1 MRCKSDAV
9 MDPVTLLFWDST
21 SSIFIFFA
29 QNWVWGNHLLLEIPW
44 CDQVWWKKANLP
56 GLDQQR
62 DNFGNRKLLVSWL
75 DWYQGYTHVSK
86 KMTESN
92 NFQTFQTF
100 QVYFHRYVSL
110 CVNPYVLIK
119 KKTVLRWTS
128 EDIFKGSL
136 TKRFDKQ
143 MIRCCFC

>member
-9 MDPVTLLFWDST
+9 MDPVTLLFWNST
-21 SSIFIFFA
+21 SFIFIFSHRIELIDSPSA
-29 QNWVWGNHLLLEIPW
+29 WNPL
-44 CDQVWWKKANLP
+44 DQVWWKKANLP

-75 DWYQGYTHVSK
+75 DWYQGYTHISK